1 MTRIFVIIGGG
12 GDKVDVL
19 KGFFFLA
26 LEIFVAIFIQSET

>member
-19 KGFFFLA
+19 KDFFLA

>member
-19 KGFFFLA
+19 KGFFLA